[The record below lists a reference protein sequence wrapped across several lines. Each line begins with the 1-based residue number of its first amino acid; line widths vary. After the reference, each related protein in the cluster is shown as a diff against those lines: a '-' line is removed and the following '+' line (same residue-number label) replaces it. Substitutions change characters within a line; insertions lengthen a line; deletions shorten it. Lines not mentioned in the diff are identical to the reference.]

1 MKRILTAVL
10 WLSAALSTIGLL
22 SAQPLSGR
30 RAPSFSLPDSKLKQ
44 HDILDYRGKW
54 LVIDFMSTTCPHC
67 KEVTK
72 KLEQFK
78 SMHPGVGILSI
89 VLPPENTATVGRYL
103 IEMKMTTPILFD
115 GSQVAQSYFP
125 YLSPQRPS
133 LDMPHVFAINPQGNI
148 VKDWPPSAAEA
159 SGFVGE
165 LVQLVTGAGAGG
177 DKKKK

>member
-10 WLSAALSTIGLL
+10 GLSAALSTTGLL
-22 SAQPLSGR
+22 SSQPLSGR

-78 SMHPGVGILSI
+78 STHPGVGILSI

-103 IEMKMTTPILFD
+103 IEM
-115 GSQVAQSYFP
+115 
-125 YLSPQRPS
+125 
-133 LDMPHVFAINPQGNI
+133 
-148 VKDWPPSAAEA
+148 
-159 SGFVGE
+159 
-165 LVQLVTGAGAGG
+165 
-177 DKKKK
+177 